1 MIYQYKFSKFDFVT
15 IFQENRKTKLNKEI
29 VCN

>member
-1 MIYQYKFSKFDFVT
+1 MIYKFAKFDFIT
-15 IFQENRKTKLNKEI
+15 TFQENRKTKLNKEI

>member
-1 MIYQYKFSKFDFVT
+1 MIYKFAKFDFIT
-15 IFQENRKTKLNKEI
+15 IFQENRKKKLNKEI